1 MKVFVDG
8 GGNRKGNCYYG
19 IAFYRGDQ
27 IVKKLG
33 KSLPDASTNNEAEYD
48 ALIQALHILNFN
60 AYDLTERAEN
70 VTIYMDSELVV
81 KQVLG
86 EYEVKAENLLQR
98 VKYAKEGIQR
108 LREYLKPNLAVWLK
122 NIPRE
127 ENELA
132 DSIGREALELRTNDT
147 R

>member
-19 IAFYRGDQ
+19 IVFYRGNQ
-27 IVKKLG
+27 IVKKHG
-33 KSLPDASTNNEAEYD
+33 KSLPDAETNNEAEYD

-60 AYDLTERAEN
+60 AHDLTEWEEN

-86 EYEVKAENLLQR
+86 EYKVNAENLLER
-98 VKYAKEGIQR
+98 VKYARKGLQR

-122 NIPRE
+122 NVPRE
-127 ENELA
+127 QNELA